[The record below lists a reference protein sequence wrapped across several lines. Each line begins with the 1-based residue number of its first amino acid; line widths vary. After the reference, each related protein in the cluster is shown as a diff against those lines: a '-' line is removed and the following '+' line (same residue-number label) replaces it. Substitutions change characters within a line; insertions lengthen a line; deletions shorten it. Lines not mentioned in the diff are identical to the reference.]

1 MKTIT
6 LDELNELAALQTRVD
21 RKYIVPR
28 GQVAVL
34 LGAMDSHARVL
45 EIDGVQ
51 SFGYESVYFDTP
63 DLLSFYGAA
72 HKRRRRFKVRTRT
85 YTDSGD
91 CYLEV
96 KTEGARAA
104 TVKERLEH
112 ASSPDAIGPEGRA
125 YARSVLEEA
134 GIHADVSDLNPVLST
149 SYRRR
154 TLYIPGSQS
163 RATIDT
169 DLAWQLHDGER
180 IAMPDHAIVETKSG
194 STASSVDRLLWSAGH
209 RPSSI
214 SKYATGM
221 AALRPDLP
229 SNKWAPILRHHFL
242 AERAAS

>member
-6 LDELNELAALQTRVD
+6 LDELNQLAALQTRVD
-21 RKYIVPR
+21 RKYIVPSS
-28 GQVAVL
+28 QVPVL
-34 LGAMDSHARVL
+34 LSAMQFDARVL
-45 EIDGVQ
+45 EIDGLQ
-51 SFGYESVYFDTP
+51 DFGYESVYFDTP
-63 DLLSFYGAA
+63 DLASFYGAA

-91 CYLEV
+91 CCLEV

-112 ASSPDAIGPEGRA
+112 GESPDKIGVEGVE

-154 TLYIPGSQS
+154 TLYIASSNS
-163 RATIDT
+163 RATVDT
-169 DLAWQLHDGER
+169 HLAWQLRHGER
-180 IAMPDHAIVETKSG
+180 IETPHISIIETKSG
-194 STASSVDRLLWSAGH
+194 AAASSVDRLLWSAGH
-209 RPSSI
+209 RPRSI
-214 SKYATGM
+214 SKYATGL

-229 SNKWAPILRHHFL
+229 SNKWAPVLRHHFL
-242 AERAAS
+242 EHAS